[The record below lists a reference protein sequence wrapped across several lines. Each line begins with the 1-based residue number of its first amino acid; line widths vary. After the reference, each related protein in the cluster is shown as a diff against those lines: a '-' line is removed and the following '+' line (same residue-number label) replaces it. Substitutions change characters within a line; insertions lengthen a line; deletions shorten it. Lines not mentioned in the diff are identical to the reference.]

1 VTYEQLVRI
10 AKLYGVQPSVVYS
23 VYGESIPALTYRK
36 GGKIWGF
43 SSTGSRTWFTV
54 EEDGSG
60 QQNSKFDPDV
70 LRAWEAVG
78 YTLPS

>member
-1 VTYEQLVRI
+1 MTYEQLVRI
-10 AKLYGVQPSVVYS
+10 AKFCGVQPSVVYS

-43 SSTGSRTWFTV
+43 SSTGSRMWFTV
-54 EEDGSG
+54 EEGSG
-60 QQNSKFDPDV
+60 QQNSRFDLDV